1 MSTDESLHNLKFQKV
16 VKKQPVKSEPVK
28 TVLPGALPVEIELS
42 AEASMPTKATVGSAG
57 FDVKAAET
65 KVIHAGV
72 AKLVKTGIK
81 LVIPSG
87 YEAQVRSRSGMSLK
101 HSVIVLNAPGTID
114 SDYRGE
120 IKVPLINL
128 GLEDFTIIRGERIA
142 QMVIAKYERISWQAA
157 EVLSDTQRG
166 EGGFGHTGK
175 G

>member
-16 VKKQPVKSEPVK
+16 VKKQPVKPEPVK
-28 TVLPGALPVEIELS
+28 AVLPGALPVEIELS

-57 FDVKAAET
+57 FDIKAAET

-120 IKVPLINL
+120 VGIILMNVGKQDYHVEAGEKIAQLVFSK
-128 GLEDFTIIRGERIA
+128 LEDIEFKES
-142 QMVIAKYERISWQAA
+142 VIT
-157 EVLSDTQRG
+157 SDTDRG
-166 EGGFGHTGK
+166 EGGFGSTGA
-175 G
+175 